1 MRPFI
6 RFIAQCTE
14 TTVDEYIAALTEDPG
29 GDNSHDLANFQYVDD
44 GRTINIGEEED
55 SNDIPVH

>member
-14 TTVDEYIAALTEDPG
+14 TTVDEYIAALTEDPR
-29 GDNSHDLANFQYVDD
+29 GDNSHNLASFQYVDD
-44 GRTINIGEEED
+44 GRTIIIGDED
-55 SNDIPVH
+55 DHHDIPVH